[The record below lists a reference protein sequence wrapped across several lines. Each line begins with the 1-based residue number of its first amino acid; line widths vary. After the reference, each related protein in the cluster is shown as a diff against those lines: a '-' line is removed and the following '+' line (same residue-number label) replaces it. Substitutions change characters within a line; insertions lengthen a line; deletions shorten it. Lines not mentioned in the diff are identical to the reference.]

1 MDQPCDD
8 RFAPDAAADPIKQF
22 AECRKMID
30 PHQVNT
36 IISTTIC
43 GFFAHHPDAKIGI
56 EEAKL
61 LAKQI
66 AEALNEAGLQIA
78 AADSRSATD

>member
-1 MDQPCDD
+1 MV
-8 RFAPDAAADPIKQF
+8 
-22 AECRKMID
+22 D

-36 IISTTIC
+36 IIATTVC
-43 GFFAHHPDAKIGI
+43 AVFKDLPDAQIGT

-66 AEALNEAGLQIA
+66 TEALNAAGLQIVPVDPA
-78 AADSRSATD
+78 IKRP

>member
-1 MDQPCDD
+1 MV
-8 RFAPDAAADPIKQF
+8 
-22 AECRKMID
+22 D

-36 IISTTIC
+36 IIATTVC
-43 GFFAHHPDAKIGI
+43 AFFKGLPDAQIGT

-66 AEALNEAGLQIA
+66 TEALNAAGLQIVPVDPA
-78 AADSRSATD
+78 STRP

>member
-1 MDQPCDD
+1 MD
-8 RFAPDAAADPIKQF
+8 
-22 AECRKMID
+22 D

-36 IISTTIC
+36 IIATTVC
-43 GFFAHHPDAKIGI
+43 AFFKGHPDAQIGT

-66 AEALNEAGLQIA
+66 TEALNEAGLQIA
-78 AADSRSATD
+78 AVNEITPR

>member
-1 MDQPCDD
+1 MD
-8 RFAPDAAADPIKQF
+8 
-22 AECRKMID
+22 D

-36 IISTTIC
+36 IIATTVC
-43 GFFAHHPDAKIGI
+43 AFFKGHPDVQIAT

-66 AEALNEAGLQIA
+66 TEALNEAGLQIA
-78 AADSRSATD
+78 AVNEITPR

>member
-1 MDQPCDD
+1 
-8 RFAPDAAADPIKQF
+8 
-22 AECRKMID
+22 MID

-43 GFFAHHPDAKIGI
+43 AFFAHHPDAKIEI
-56 EEAKL
+56 EQAKL

-66 AEALNEAGLQIA
+66 AEALNAAGLQITA
-78 AADSRSATD
+78 GDPASATD

>member
-1 MDQPCDD
+1 
-8 RFAPDAAADPIKQF
+8 
-22 AECRKMID
+22 MID

-43 GFFAHHPDAKIGI
+43 AFLAHHPDAKIGI

-66 AEALNEAGLQIA
+66 AEALNGAGLQIA
-78 AADSRSATD
+78 AADPASATD

>member
-1 MDQPCDD
+1 
-8 RFAPDAAADPIKQF
+8 
-22 AECRKMID
+22 MID

-36 IISTTIC
+36 IVSTTIC
-43 GFFAHHPDAKIGI
+43 AFFAHHPDAKIGI

-66 AEALNEAGLQIA
+66 ADALNEAGLQIS
-78 AADSRSATD
+78 AADPASPEAD

>member
-1 MDQPCDD
+1 
-8 RFAPDAAADPIKQF
+8 
-22 AECRKMID
+22 MID

-43 GFFAHHPDAKIGI
+43 AFFAHHPDAKIGI

-66 AEALNEAGLQIA
+66 AGALNEAGLQIA
-78 AADSRSATD
+78 AADPASETE

>member
-1 MDQPCDD
+1 
-8 RFAPDAAADPIKQF
+8 
-22 AECRKMID
+22 MID

-36 IISTTIC
+36 IICTTIC
-43 GFFAHHPDAKIGI
+43 AFYAQHPDAKIGI

-66 AEALNEAGLQIA
+66 AEALKEAGLQIA
-78 AADSRSATD
+78 AADPASAPT

>member
-1 MDQPCDD
+1 
-8 RFAPDAAADPIKQF
+8 
-22 AECRKMID
+22 MID

-36 IISTTIC
+36 IICTTIC
-43 GFFAHHPDAKIGI
+43 AFYAQHPDAKIGI

-66 AEALNEAGLQIA
+66 AEALKEAGLQIA
-78 AADSRSATD
+78 ATDPATAPT

>member
-1 MDQPCDD
+1 
-8 RFAPDAAADPIKQF
+8 
-22 AECRKMID
+22 MID

-36 IISTTIC
+36 IICAAIC
-43 GFFAHHPDAKIGI
+43 AFFAQHPGAEISI

-66 AEALNEAGLQIA
+66 AEALKEAGLQIA
-78 AADSRSATD
+78 AADPASAPS

>member
-1 MDQPCDD
+1 M
-8 RFAPDAAADPIKQF
+8 F
-22 AECRKMID
+22 ECCKMID

-43 GFFAHHPDAKIGI
+43 AFFGHHPHAKIGI

-66 AEALNEAGLQIA
+66 ADAINEAGLQIA
-78 AADSRSATD
+78 AADPASPKAD

>member
-1 MDQPCDD
+1 MFED
-8 RFAPDAAADPIKQF
+8 
-22 AECRKMID
+22 RKMID

-66 AEALNEAGLQIA
+66 AEALNEAGLHIA
-78 AADSRSATD
+78 AADSTSATD

>member
-1 MDQPCDD
+1 
-8 RFAPDAAADPIKQF
+8 
-22 AECRKMID
+22 MID

-43 GFFAHHPDAKIGI
+43 AFFAHYPDAKIGI

-61 LAKQI
+61 LATQI
-66 AEALNEAGLQIA
+66 ADALNEAGLQISA
-78 AADSRSATD
+78 PDPASPEAD

>member
-1 MDQPCDD
+1 
-8 RFAPDAAADPIKQF
+8 
-22 AECRKMID
+22 MID

-36 IISTTIC
+36 IICSTIC
-43 GFFAHHPDAKIGI
+43 AFYAQHPDAKIGI

-66 AEALNEAGLQIA
+66 AEALKEAGLQIA
-78 AADSRSATD
+78 ATDPATAPT

>member
-1 MDQPCDD
+1 
-8 RFAPDAAADPIKQF
+8 
-22 AECRKMID
+22 MID

-43 GFFAHHPDAKIGI
+43 AFFAHHPDAKIGI

-66 AEALNEAGLQIA
+66 AEALNGAGLQIA
-78 AADSRSATD
+78 AADPASATD

>member
-1 MDQPCDD
+1 
-8 RFAPDAAADPIKQF
+8 
-22 AECRKMID
+22 MID

-36 IISTTIC
+36 IVSTTIC
-43 GFFAHHPDAKIGI
+43 AFFAHHPDATIGI

-66 AEALNEAGLQIA
+66 ADALKEAGA
-78 AADSRSATD
+78 AVCARWPTSTPV

>member
-1 MDQPCDD
+1 MD
-8 RFAPDAAADPIKQF
+8 
-22 AECRKMID
+22 D

-36 IISTTIC
+36 IIATTVC
-43 GFFAHHPDAKIGI
+43 AFFKGHPDVQIGT

-66 AEALNEAGLQIA
+66 TEALNEAGLQIA
-78 AADSRSATD
+78 AVNEITPR